1 MDSYNCPYGV
11 TPSDYVAELSMKQLM
26 LFEAMTVI
34 AGFTEPINRVVNV
47 MEIKNKTVS
56 LMSVF

>member
-1 MDSYNCPYGV
+1 MRKLFYSYIHHFPIPAIE
-11 TPSDYVAELSMKQLM
+11 PSVKQLIV
-26 LFEAMTVI
+26 AMAVI
-34 AGFTEPINRVVNV
+34 AGFTEPVKRVVNI